1 MIKGIGIDIVDNARM
16 KKAVERNPGIV
27 EKILTK
33 NELDLLE
40 VDVNSD
46 RFIQSLSARFAAKE
60 AFAKSL
66 GESLFAIG
74 LHNIEV
80 LKPAGEDKPI
90 VQGLTL
96 LSTQKGYSF
105 HLSISH
111 SDISAVAVVIC
122 ELSIME

>member
-33 NELDLLE
+33 NELDQLE

-60 AFAKSL
+60 AFTKSL
-66 GESLFAIG
+66 GESLFAWCCG
-74 LHNIEV
+74 RS
-80 LKPAGEDKPI
+80 G
-90 VQGLTL
+90 
-96 LSTQKGYSF
+96 
-105 HLSISH
+105 
-111 SDISAVAVVIC
+111 
-122 ELSIME
+122 